1 MTDQESGSR
10 LGLVQALLSC
20 AIWGFLPIY
29 FKLLQEV
36 PALEVVAHRIIWSVP
51 LLLVILY
58 FRKNLS
64 GLRASWAD
72 AKVRRA
78 LLASSILIAGNWLVY
93 VWAVQQ
99 GHILAASLG
108 YFISPLISVFLAR
121 LFLKENLSRNQWI
134 AVAIAAAGVSV
145 LAIEA
150 WQTLWISLALAGSW
164 GLYGLVRKVA
174 VVGPVVGLTIET
186 SYLFIPFMLLV
197 GWTAFGSPLGI
208 PGGSVQLGAVHFGEQ
223 LSIDLL
229 LLGGSLVTAIPLMLF
244 AAAVKKMNLS
254 TIGLLQ
260 YLAPTLQFVIGAFLY
275 REPLTTSHLICFGLI
290 WISLALFSIDAYF
303 RETARKAVAAT

>member
-1 MTDQESGSR
+1 MTDQGSGSR
-10 LGLVQALLSC
+10 LGLFQALLAC
-20 AIWGFLPIY
+20 AFWGVMPIY
-29 FKLLQEV
+29 FKLLVSV

-72 AKVRRA
+72 KTVRRT
-78 LLASSILIAGNWLVY
+78 LLASALLITANWLVY

-99 GHILAASLG
+99 GYILAASLG
-108 YFISPLISVFLAR
+108 YFISPLISVFLAK
-121 LFLKENLSRNQWI
+121 LFLKEQLSRNQWI
-134 AVAIAAAGVSV
+134 AVCIAAIGVSI
-145 LAIEA
+145 LAAEA

-164 GLYGLVRKVA
+164 GFYGLVRKIA

-186 SYLFIPFMLLV
+186 SYLFIPFLLFA
-197 GWTAFGSPLGI
+197 GWIVLGSAP
-208 PGGSVQLGAVHFGEQ
+208 PDGSVQLDAIHFGDN
-223 LSIDLL
+223 LPTNILMMCSA
-229 LLGGSLVTAIPLMLF
+229 LVTAIPLMLF

-260 YLAPTLQFVIGAFLY
+260 YLAPTLQFLIGVFLY
-275 REPLTTSHLICFGLI
+275 QEPLTTSHMICFILI
-290 WISLALFSIDAYF
+290 WISLAIFSFDAIR
-303 RETARKAVAAT
+303 RETARKAALAT

>member
-1 MTDQESGSR
+1 MIAQVSTGR
-10 LGLVQALLSC
+10 LGLIQALLAC
-20 AIWGFLPIY
+20 AIWGVMPIY
-29 FKLLQEV
+29 FKLLQSV

-51 LLLVILY
+51 LLLVMLY

-72 AKVRRA
+72 RQVRRA
-78 LLASSILIAGNWLVY
+78 MLASSVLIAGNWLVY
-93 VWAVQQ
+93 VWAVQED
-99 GHILAASLG
+99 HILAASLG
-108 YFISPLISVFLAR
+108 YFISPLGTVFLAR
-121 LFLKENLSRNQWI
+121 IFLKENLSRNQWI
-134 AVAIAAAGVSV
+134 AVAIAGVGVSI
-145 LAIEA
+145 LAAEA

-186 SYLFIPFMLLV
+186 SYLFLPFMLLV
-197 GWTAFGSPLGI
+197 LWVAFGNAAPD
-208 PGGSVQLGAVHFGEQ
+208 ARTHFGDN
-223 LSIDLL
+223 LPIDML

-260 YLAPTLQFVIGAFLY
+260 YLAPTLQFLIATFVY
-275 REPLTTSHLICFGLI
+275 REPMTTSHIVCFGLI
-290 WISLALFSIDAYF
+290 WISLALFSIDAIK
-303 RETARKAVAAT
+303 RESARKAALVA